1 MANKLE
7 GISVSLPLTYDNVDG
22 PYELNKTLKDVVKQ
36 NLKNLVL
43 TSPGER
49 VMLPDFGAG
58 IRRLLFE
65 PNTGQVFS
73 TAKDRITAQVTRY
86 MPFVQLEDLVIL
98 TSDQDASL
106 SPNAA
111 RLILKY
117 NIGAI
122 NESDTLIITQN
133 QN

>member
-7 GISVSLPLTYDNVDG
+7 GISVSLPLVYDSVDG

-49 VMLPDFGAG
+49 IMLPEFGAG

-65 PNTGQVFS
+65 PVTPATSSQAKEKIS
-73 TAKDRITAQVTRY
+73 TQISKV
-86 MPFVQLEDLVIL
+86 MPFVEIEQILIL
-98 TSDQDASL
+98 TSDADASL
-106 SPNAA
+106 SPNAV
-111 RLILKY
+111 RIILKY
-117 NIGAI
+117 NIGPI
-122 NESDTLIITQN
+122 NDSDTLIITQN
-133 QN
+133 QD

>member
-1 MANKLE
+1 
-7 GISVSLPLTYDNVDG
+7 
-22 PYELNKTLKDVVKQ
+22 
-36 NLKNLVL
+36 
-43 TSPGER
+43 
-49 VMLPDFGAG
+49 
-58 IRRLLFE
+58 
-65 PNTGQVFS
+65 
-73 TAKDRITAQVTRY
+73 